1 MISTGKKWSF
11 RLPSSGLYVIL
22 LYETT
27 IDSHFCILSDN
38 DPAVAGLCGR
48 FGWSHFSGE
57 GDQHGDGQTFGL
69 LFSALSGVA
78 VWIGGKLSRHLLATP
93 FAARR
98 FETSISTFI
107 ISTLS
112 YSVEQSHYFL
122 LLLINNFNLYGIKAF
137 SLPFTTVFR

>member
-78 VWIGGKLSRHLLATP
+78 VWSSGKLSRHLLETP
-93 FAARR
+93 NAAKPAMG
-98 FETSISTFI
+98 IVDG
-107 ISTLS
+107 
-112 YSVEQSHYFL
+112 SV
-122 LLLINNFNLYGIKAF
+122 
-137 SLPFTTVFR
+137 